1 MGGMHAAGG
10 RDEVTVVAPSTI
22 ANLNCGF
29 DGLGCA
35 LESPV
40 ERLVARRIPGAAGVV
55 RIAAI
60 HGAEGLPMEAE
71 RNVSG
76 AAAASLL
83 RALAPEWGV
92 ELTLYKDVQPGS
104 GLGSSAASAAAAVV
118 AVDALAG
125 AELRRDELI
134 PFALDGEVLA
144 SGARHAD
151 NVAPALLGGVV
162 LCPPSGNPVSLP
174 VPPDWYIAVLHPQVE
189 VRTSDARRV
198 LPEAVPLRAA
208 VDQARWLGMFVAAC
222 HRGDGVA
229 AAFALED
236 LYIGPARAGLLPAYD
251 AVRAAAFQAG
261 ARAGGIAGSGPSTFW
276 VAFDAQ
282 TAREA
287 GEAARASVQAAGYS
301 AHLHLTALSGKG
313 AYVVA

>member
-1 MGGMHAAGG
+1 MAGQHILTG
-10 RDEVTVVAPSTI
+10 REEVTVVAPSTV

-35 LESPV
+35 LQSPV
-40 ERLVARRIPGAAGVV
+40 ERLVARRVPGAAGEV

-60 HGAEGLPMEAE
+60 HGAEGLPMEAG
-71 RNVSG
+71 RNVAG

-83 RALAPEWGV
+83 RALAPSWGV
-92 ELTLYKDVQPGS
+92 ELTMYKEVRPGS

-125 AELRRDELI
+125 AGLRQDELV

-151 NVAPALLGGVV
+151 NVAPALMGGVV
-162 LCPPSGNPVSLP
+162 LCPPQGPPIPLP
-174 VPPDWYIAVLHPQVE
+174 VPPGWHLAVLHPEVE
-189 VRTSDARRV
+189 IRTADARRV
-198 LPEAVPLRAA
+198 LPAEVPLGLA
-208 VDQARWLGMFVAAC
+208 VDQARWLAAFVAAC

-236 LYIGPARAGLLPAYD
+236 LYIGPARSALLPAYD
-251 AVRAAAFQAG
+251 AVRAAAFAAG

-276 VAFDAQ
+276 VAFDAA
-282 TAREA
+282 TARAA
-287 GEAARASVQAAGYS
+287 GEAARAAVAAAGYR
-301 AHLHLTALSGKG
+301 ADLHLTVLADRG
-313 AYVVA
+313 AHVVE